1 VSKRQAIPPYDSW
14 ITIKPGEAVTM
25 DPQLNAEWQRLKQ
38 VLREFRGGVLADAFQ
53 IEMQVDRL
61 LCEILFPASDDP
73 NIKPEQN
80 IPLTKGSASALRNL
94 FDEFVLKANTMPT
107 ISFGYKIDLLDNL
120 AKQIAVVKV
129 VVPPHLIKTL
139 NKLRRI
145 RNHFA
150 HYPVTFYPKGPVG
163 EQTLEIMLAT
173 HKEEIA
179 IDQAYIESY
188 GAMYHEASEGLNAA
202 NAAMRINLG
211 REPNVALKEV
221 LGE

>member
-1 VSKRQAIPPYDSW
+1 
-14 ITIKPGEAVTM
+14 M
-25 DPQLNAEWQRLKQ
+25 DPQLNAEWQRLKS

-80 IPLTKGSASALRNL
+80 IPLTKGSANALRNL
-94 FDEFVLKANTMPT
+94 FDEFVLKASMMPT

-120 AKQIAVVKV
+120 GKQIAEVKV
-129 VVPPHLIKTL
+129 VVPPHLIRIL

-173 HKEEIA
+173 HKEEIT

-188 GAMYHEASEGLNAA
+188 RAMYHEASEGLNAA
-202 NAAMRINLG
+202 NSAMRINLG